1 MAAIFPKS
9 SDLILKIVGAVVGLG
24 AVAGVAG
31 YAYYTYPTNIDTG
44 FQPVQPVPYSHKLHA
59 GQLGLDCFY
68 CHSTV
73 YKAAYAAIPATETCM
88 NCHTRVK
95 PQSPRLEPVRQSYA
109 TGMPIPWIKIH
120 KLPDFV
126 YFNHMAH
133 ITAGVSCVSCH
144 GRIDQMIEVHQ
155 DKPLN
160 MAFCLACHK
169 DPAPN
174 VRPVELVTKLDW
186 VPDPALGKDAREIG
200 AELIAQKHL
209 NPPTNCSGC
218 HR

>member
-9 SDLILKIVGAVVGLG
+9 SDLILKVAGAVVGVG
-24 AVAGVAG
+24 ALAAVGA
-31 YAYYTYPTNIDTG
+31 YAYYTYPTVIDTG
-44 FQPVQPVPYSHKLHA
+44 YQPVQPVPYSHKLHA

-73 YKAAYAAIPATETCM
+73 YRAAYAAIPATETCM
-88 NCHTRVK
+88 NCHVKVK

-109 TGMPIPWIKIH
+109 TGLPIPWVKIH
-120 KLPDFV
+120 QLPDYV
-126 YFNHMAH
+126 YFNHQAH
-133 ITAGVSCVSCH
+133 VTAGVSCVSCH

-155 DKPLN
+155 EKPLN

-174 VRPVELVTKLDW
+174 VRPAELVTKLDW
-186 VPDPALGKDAREIG
+186 QPDPAQGKDARQIGEEI
-200 AELIAQKHL
+200 IAQKHL
-209 NPPTNCSGC
+209 TPPTNCSGC